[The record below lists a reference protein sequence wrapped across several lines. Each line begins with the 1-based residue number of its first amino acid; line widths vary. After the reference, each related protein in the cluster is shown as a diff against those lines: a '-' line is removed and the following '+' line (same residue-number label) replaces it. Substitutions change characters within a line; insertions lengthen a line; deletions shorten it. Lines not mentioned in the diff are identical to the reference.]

1 MQVTESVAAGLK
13 RELKIVVGQGEL
25 GERFNSRLN
34 SVKDNIQLKGFR
46 KGKVP
51 TTHIKKVYGRSIMA
65 EVVQAALDETS
76 RKAIE
81 DRKERAAYQP
91 KIDLT
96 EDKDEI
102 EKIIAGQADLAYT
115 LVFEVLPEIKLA
127 DFATFALERAVV
139 DVSDDA
145 VSEGVQGIAK
155 RATTYEIE
163 DGRAAEQGDEVKID
177 FVGRV
182 DGVEFPGGKGED
194 MALVIGNGGF
204 IPGFEDG
211 LKGAKAGNTRDVTAT
226 FPEQYPEASLA
237 GKTAVFET
245 KVRSV
250 AKPKSPA
257 IDDEFAKSFGFEDLA
272 KLRDYVRGQ
281 IQGEYENLT
290 RTKLKREILDLLDK
304 SHSIE
309 LPQLLVD
316 NEFNGIW
323 EQITEGLKRAE
334 KTFESEGKT
343 EDQARDEY
351 RKLAERRV
359 RLGLVIGEIGQQAK
373 VQVSQDELR
382 KALIDEAR
390 RYPGQ
395 ERMVYEFYEK
405 NSGALNNLRAP
416 IFEDKVIDHIV
427 SIAKPVE
434 KKVTRD
440 ELLKAATESDEQGG
454 G

>member
-81 DRKERAAYQP
+81 DRKERPAYQP

-139 DVSDDA
+139 DVSDGA

-211 LKGAKAGNTRDVTAT
+211 LKGAKAGDTRDVTAT
-226 FPEQYPEASLA
+226 FPEQYPEVSLA

-454 G
+454 D

>member
-1 MQVTESVAAGLK
+1 
-13 RELKIVVGQGEL
+13 
-25 GERFNSRLN
+25 
-34 SVKDNIQLKGFR
+34 
-46 KGKVP
+46 
-51 TTHIKKVYGRSIMA
+51 
-65 EVVQAALDETS
+65 
-76 RKAIE
+76 
-81 DRKERAAYQP
+81 
-91 KIDLT
+91 
-96 EDKDEI
+96 
-102 EKIIAGQADLAYT
+102 
-115 LVFEVLPEIKLA
+115 
-127 DFATFALERAVV
+127 
-139 DVSDDA
+139 
-145 VSEGVQGIAK
+145 
-155 RATTYEIE
+155 
-163 DGRAAEQGDEVKID
+163 
-177 FVGRV
+177 
-182 DGVEFPGGKGED
+182 
-194 MALVIGNGGF
+194 
-204 IPGFEDG
+204 
-211 LKGAKAGNTRDVTAT
+211 
-226 FPEQYPEASLA
+226 
-237 GKTAVFET
+237 VFET

-250 AKPKSPA
+250 AKPNSPA